1 MWLGLLSQD
10 EGRCGDTKKLWVFIL
25 FFWTTFFEQ
34 QWKIFHGAA
43 IEAKIEAARS
53 SAKGEV
59 TASSIAGQEM
69 S

>member
-1 MWLGLLSQD
+1 MRADAEIRRNYEFSF
-10 EGRCGDTKKLWVFIL
+10 C
-25 FFWTTFFEQ
+25 FFEPLEQ

-43 IEAKIEAARS
+43 IVAKIEAARS